1 MSPAIASAGDIFGG
15 SVTSGRGYEQ
25 NPGMALDQLWPE
37 ASEPVRRLIRGLA
50 EEMLTRSG
58 EVVADLTAA
67 SLRDS
72 RYRAIADDPVLAEA
86 DASLT
91 VANLKHWLTSN
102 IAEPGRRV
110 APATGSAMRT
120 YARDVVLR
128 GLTTDDVASWRS
140 AQRVGWK
147 WWLVACFKA
156 TDDAEQ
162 LRELIEITGN
172 SLATFVDDSIEEL
185 AAHVGRVREEF
196 AGGSQLQRYATVEL
210 LLQGADIAP
219 SRAEAQLGYALTGS
233 HIGVVVWVDSEQ
245 DVGLLERASEQVMR
259 ACDADRRLTVVA
271 GTAALWLWIPAKA
284 TPTAADLA
292 ERLGRR
298 PGVRVAL
305 GRPAAGVSG
314 FRRTHMD
321 AAAAQRLL
329 ARLGSALSIVRYED
343 VHLVDL
349 LSTDVS
355 SADQFVADVLGD
367 LKDASPV
374 LHQTVLTYV
383 DEGLNRTS
391 TAERLYTHRN
401 TIDRRLARID
411 ELLPKPFVRNPIEVA
426 AALTL
431 LSVRGGH

>member
-1 MSPAIASAGDIFGG
+1 
-15 SVTSGRGYEQ
+15 
-25 NPGMALDQLWPE
+25 MALDQLWPDP
-37 ASEPVRRLIRGLA
+37 SEPVRRLIRGLA
-50 EEMLTRSG
+50 ETMLTRSG

-102 IAEPGRRV
+102 IADPGGRV

-305 GRPAAGVSG
+305 GRPAAGMSG

-329 ARLGSALSIVRYED
+329 ARLDSGLSIVRYED

-349 LSTDVS
+349 LSTDLA
-355 SADQFVADVLGD
+355 SADQFVADVLGE

-383 DEGLNRTS
+383 DEGFNRTS

-411 ELLPKPFVRNPIEVA
+411 ELLPKPFARNPIEVT

>member
-1 MSPAIASAGDIFGG
+1 MAS
-15 SVTSGRGYEQ
+15 
-25 NPGMALDQLWPE
+25 DQLWPD
-37 ASEPVRRLIRGLA
+37 ASEPVRQLIRGLA
-50 EEMLTRSG
+50 EMMLAGSAEVAG
-58 EVVADLTAA
+58 ELTAA

-72 RYRAIADDPVLAEA
+72 RYRAIAEDPVLAEA
-86 DASLT
+86 DARLT

-110 APATGSAMRT
+110 VPSAGSEMRT

-128 GLTTDDVASWRS
+128 GLTTDDVLSWRS

-147 WWLVACFKA
+147 WWLAACFDA
-156 TDDAEQ
+156 TDDAGH
-162 LRELIEITGN
+162 LRELIEISGN
-172 SLATFVDDSIEEL
+172 SLTTFVDDSIEEL
-185 AAHVGRVREEF
+185 AEHVGRVREEF

-233 HIGVVVWVDSEQ
+233 HLGVVVWVDS
-245 DVGLLERASEQVMR
+245 DKDAGALERAAEQVMR
-259 ACDADRRLTVVA
+259 ACGAERRLTVVA
-271 GTAALWLWIPAKA
+271 GTAALWLWIPAKTA
-284 TPTAADLA
+284 PTVDDVAD
-292 ERLGRR
+292 RLGRR
-298 PGVRVAL
+298 HGGARVAL
-305 GRPAAGVSG
+305 GRAATGVSG

-329 ARLGSALSIVRYED
+329 ARLGSGLSIVRYED

-349 LSTDVS
+349 LSTDLS
-355 SADQFVADVLGD
+355 SADQFAADVLGE

-374 LHQTVLTYV
+374 LHQTLLAYV

-411 ELLPKPFVRNPIEVA
+411 ELLPKPFARNPIEVA

-431 LSVRGGH
+431 LRVRAGN

>member
-1 MSPAIASAGDIFGG
+1 MTP
-15 SVTSGRGYEQ
+15 
-25 NPGMALDQLWPE
+25 DQLWPD
-37 ASEPVRRLIRGLA
+37 ASDPVRRLIRGLA
-50 EEMLTRSG
+50 ETALARSG
-58 EVVADLTAA
+58 DVIDELTAA
-67 SLRDS
+67 SLQDP
-72 RYRAIADDPVLAEA
+72 RYRAIAEDPVLAEV
-86 DASLT
+86 DARM
-91 VANLKHWLTSN
+91 VATHLKHWLTSN

-110 APATGSAMRT
+110 APAAGSAMRT

-128 GLTTDDVASWRS
+128 GLTTDDVLSWRS
-140 AQRVGWK
+140 AQRVAWK
-147 WWLVACFKA
+147 WWLATCFQA

-162 LRELIEITGN
+162 LRELIEVSGY
-172 SLATFVDDSIEEL
+172 SLTAFVDDSIAEL
-185 AAHVGRVREEF
+185 AEHIRKVREEF

-219 SRAEAQLGYALTGS
+219 ARAEAQLGYALTGS
-233 HIGVVVWVDSEQ
+233 HIGVVVWVDSEK
-245 DVGLLERASEQVMR
+245 DVAELERASEQVMR
-259 ACDADRRLTVVA
+259 ACGADRRLTVVA
-271 GTAALWLWIPAKA
+271 GTAAVWLWIPAKT
-284 TPTAADLA
+284 TPTVTGLA

-298 PGVRVAL
+298 CGARVAL
-305 GRPAAGVSG
+305 GRAAPGVSG

-329 ARLGSALSIVRYED
+329 ARLDSGLSIVRYED

-349 LSTDVS
+349 LSTDLP
-355 SADQFVADVLGD
+355 SADQFVADVLGE

-411 ELLPKPFVRNPIEVA
+411 ELLPKPFARNPIEVA

-431 LSVRGGH
+431 LSVRGAR